1 MPEVKTI
8 KSHREEIKDI
18 WKEIK
23 KKAES
28 NMNLLS
34 EEDKKHYRR
43 YKKVGRPKA
52 VRTLKPIKCKYK
64 VDKQPRTFRVSREYD
79 FLTYYGL
86 VIKWALRVRPELN
99 EADIKMLLRLYGQEN
114 FQKDVFFQVFKILR
128 YGVKFNQK
136 TKLQWFID
144 NGYIKVVRE
153 KTVSAKALYGLTQSC
168 CLFLNKIHRY
178 CCGAEKIPHSDMEVK
193 KKDWRT
199 MSPIAKAQKKSTLE
213 LLAEMDKR
221 IEERDKE

>member
-1 MPEVKTI
+1 MSEEKTI
-8 KSHREEIKDI
+8 KTHRQEINDI

-23 KKAES
+23 NKSKS

-34 EEDKKHYRR
+34 EEDKKYYER
-43 YKKVGRPKA
+43 YKKSGRPKA
-52 VRTLKPIKCKYK
+52 VRTLKPIKCKYN
-64 VDKQPRTFRVSREYD
+64 VDKQPRNFRINREYD

-99 EADIKMLLRLYGQEN
+99 ESDIKMLLRLYGQEN
-114 FQKDVFFQVFKILR
+114 FQKDVFFQVFKILKF
-128 YGVKFNQK
+128 GVKFNQK
-136 TKLQWFID
+136 SKLQWFID
-144 NGYIKVVRE
+144 KGYIKIVRE

-168 CLFLNKIHRY
+168 CLFLNKIHKY
-178 CCGAEKIPHSDMEVK
+178 CCGADKIPHSDMEVK

-199 MSPIAKAQKKSTLE
+199 MSPVVKATRKSTLE

-221 IEERDKE
+221 IEERSKE